1 MLTVYQEKIQQFY
14 TNMKKINLS
23 NTLSAFL
30 LLALVFS
37 SPSWAEGLDDE
48 DSFIVTGTVS
58 YSKKYIL
65 AEDFSHIVF
74 KIKNHNPKTMA
85 QLFGWVYR
93 SPVTKEETSKSS
105 KKLVLVNNPHRGGLL
120 VRDGPH
126 RPGKTALW
134 RFVLDRNMEGA
145 TEKDKFLLRV
155 SPKGV
160 FFQRIEPPPLK
171 DSRKKKDQKK

>member
-1 MLTVYQEKIQQFY
+1 MLTVYSKKIQRFY
-14 TNMKKINLS
+14 VNMKKTNSS
-23 NTLSAFL
+23 NILSAFL
-30 LLALVFS
+30 LLTLVLS
-37 SPSWAEGLDDE
+37 SPSWAEDLSDE

-93 SPVTKEETSKSS
+93 NPVTKEETSKKS

-155 SPKGV
+155 SPKSV
-160 FFQRIEPPPLK
+160 FFQRMEPPPLK
-171 DSRKKKDQKK
+171 NSKKKKDK